1 MRSHFVVLATLALL
15 AVLAAPAPALAQA
28 NVERGM
34 KVFADSKCSLCH
46 AITGKGNPKGVLD
59 DVGSRLKAADIHEWL
74 VNPEGQRQKTG
85 ADRKPMMKSFATL
98 PKDDLDAL
106 VAYLETLKKK

>member
-59 DVGSRLKAADIHEWL
+59 DVGSRLKA
-74 VNPEGQRQKTG
+74 PTFTSG
-85 ADRKPMMKSFATL
+85 S
-98 PKDDLDAL
+98 
-106 VAYLETLKKK
+106 